1 VRASRRST
9 LPPSA
14 RTSTQRHLQDAIDA
28 KKKADH
34 EAPAKPAPVKSEG
47 STSGAKPRQLVT
59 LSDDDDDAP
68 KQDGDYYTPNS
79 KGGRGAAAQ
88 RTPTPMYTISR
99 TPTDA
104 ELTDHMK
111 RLQVQAR
118 AAAAAKG
125 APTTTKTE
133 RKHGLFS
140 RKVPGTNKVQR
151 SPEGYLVRRPPNGA
165 ARAVTQPDRLGPS
178 LPCRRRSVR
187 PLWGWSTKT
196 RTTQPCP
203 IPKESGDVFYSTRAA

>member
-1 VRASRRST
+1 M
-9 LPPSA
+9 
-14 RTSTQRHLQDAIDA
+14 
-28 KKKADH
+28 
-34 EAPAKPAPVKSEG
+34 
-47 STSGAKPRQLVT
+47 
-59 LSDDDDDAP
+59 SDDEDDEP
-68 KQDGDYYTPNS
+68 KQDTAFNTPNS

-178 LPCRRRSVR
+178 LPCRRRSV
-187 PLWGWSTKT
+187 
-196 RTTQPCP
+196 
-203 IPKESGDVFYSTRAA
+203 